1 MGKARQIQ
9 RPGPKVAGDAI
20 TGNESTEELLE
31 TAFQAFVGRELATGY
46 QIIRRMIAE
55 DHTIVLSLSGAMTP
69 AGLHTTCLIPL
80 IKAGIIDI
88 LVTTGAN
95 IYHDLQR
102 AIDGE
107 FFAVDPNIGDIHLRR
122 AGLTR
127 IYDLVFPEDDL
138 YRTDRF
144 VQKVLTEKA
153 FQRQMTTPEF
163 HDLLGERLVRFLRP
177 SPRLTSPPAPP
188 LKREGSSPLPFRE
201 GGQGVRSGE
210 GLGVRAL
217 ASLTVQAHLHR
228 VPIFCGAPQDSSIYL
243 NVAYLKR
250 KLGER
255 FQFGID
261 IETDIHE
268 FSAYHWLAKHQ
279 WSQKL
284 SIIILGGGVP
294 KNYSL
299 QPEPYLSQICGLE
312 TEGYDCDVQICDA
325 HVQNG
330 GLSSCTAG
338 EAHTW
343 GKVSAEFAKNSQ
355 YVFAEVTSVF
365 PFLVHALLQE
375 RLKKKPRQLLDRRDE
390 ALQLLDQTMGL
401 P

>member
-1 MGKARQIQ
+1 MGKARQ

-20 TGNESTEELLE
+20 TGNESTEELLQ

-102 AIDGE
+102 TLDGE
-107 FFAVDPNIGDIHLRR
+107 FFAVDPNAGDIQLRK

-138 YRTDRF
+138 YRTDKF
-144 VQKVLTEKA
+144 VQQILTQKP
-153 FQRQMTTPEF
+153 FQRRMTTPEF
-163 HDLLGERLVRFLRP
+163 HDLLGQHAARL
-177 SPRLTSPPAPP
+177 
-188 LKREGSSPLPFRE
+188 LKKKTQAS
-201 GGQGVRSGE
+201 
-210 GLGVRAL
+210 
-217 ASLTVQAHLHR
+217 SLTVQAHLHR

-375 RLKKKPRQLLDRRDE
+375 GLKKKPRRLLDRRDE
-390 ALQLLDQTMGL
+390 ALQLLDQTI
-401 P
+401 

>member
-1 MGKARQIQ
+1 MGKARQIKK
-9 RPGPKVAGDAI
+9 PGPKVAGDAI
-20 TGNESTEELLE
+20 TGNESTQQLLQ

-80 IKAGIIDI
+80 IQAGIVDI

-95 IYHDLQR
+95 MYHDLQR
-102 AIDGE
+102 ALDGE
-107 FFAVDPNIGDIHLRR
+107 FFAVDPNAGDIQLRK

-138 YRTDRF
+138 YRTDKF
-144 VQKVLTEKA
+144 VQKLLA
-153 FQRQMTTPEF
+153 HQSFQRRMTTPEF
-163 HDLLGERLVRFLRP
+163 HDLLGRHTAGLLRD
-177 SPRLTSPPAPP
+177 
-188 LKREGSSPLPFRE
+188 
-201 GGQGVRSGE
+201 
-210 GLGVRAL
+210 
-217 ASLTVQAHLHR
+217 ASESLIVQAHLHR

-261 IETDIHE
+261 METDIHE
-268 FSAYHWLAKHQ
+268 FSAYHWLAKQQ
-279 WSQKL
+279 WSKKL

-299 QPEPYLSQICGLE
+299 QPEPYLSQICNLE

-365 PFLVHALLQE
+365 PFIVHALLQE
-375 RLKKKPRQLLDRRDE
+375 GLKKKPRRLLDRRDE
-390 ALQLLDQTMGL
+390 ALQLLDRALGL
-401 P
+401 

>member
-1 MGKARQIQ
+1 MRTARK
-9 RPGPKVAGDAI
+9 RPGPTVAGGAI
-20 TGNESTEELLE
+20 TGNESTHELLE
-31 TAFQAFVGRELATGY
+31 QAFQAFVGRELHTAY
-46 QIIRRMIAE
+46 RIIRRMIQE
-55 DHTIVLSLSGAMTP
+55 DHTIVLALSGAMTP
-69 AGLHTTCLIPL
+69 AGLHTTSLIPL
-80 IKAGIIDI
+80 IQSGIIDI

-95 IYHDLQR
+95 IYHDIQR
-102 AIDGE
+102 ALDGE
-107 FFAVDPNIGDIHLRR
+107 FFAVDPNIGDIQLRR

-138 YRTDRF
+138 YRTDKF
-144 VQKVLTEKA
+144 VQKLLTQKA
-153 FQRQMTTPEF
+153 FQKKMTTPEF
-163 HDLLGERLVRFLRP
+163 HDLLGEQMAQIFKDLTLRP
-177 SPRLTSPPAPP
+177 PSRGGARAPT
-188 LKREGSSPLPFRE
+188 L
-201 GGQGVRSGE
+201 GE
-210 GLGVRAL
+210 R
-217 ASLTVQAHLHR
+217 SLTVQAHLQR
-228 VPIFCGAPQDSSIYL
+228 VPIFCGAPQDGSIYL

-250 KLGER
+250 KLGKK

-261 IETDIHE
+261 IEADIHE
-268 FSAYHWLAKHQ
+268 FGAYHWFAKHHG
-279 WSQKL
+279 SQKL

-343 GKVSAEFAKNSQ
+343 GKVSAEFQKNSQ

-365 PFLVHALLQE
+365 PFIVHALLQE
-375 RLKKKPRQLLDRRDE
+375 GLKKKPRRLLDRRDE
-390 ALQLLDQTMGL
+390 ALKLLDRAL
-401 P
+401 ELRA

>member
-1 MGKARQIQ
+1 MRQTKKH
-9 RPGPKVAGDAI
+9 PGPRVEGAPI
-20 TGNESTEELLE
+20 TGSETTSELLH
-31 TAFQAFVGRELATGY
+31 TAFGAFVGRELRTGY
-46 QIIRRMIAE
+46 EIIRRMIEE
-55 DHTIVLSLSGAMTP
+55 DHTIVLALSGAMTP
-69 AGLHTTCLIPL
+69 ASLHTTCLIPL

-107 FFAVDPNIGDIHLRR
+107 FFAIDPNIGDIRLRR
-122 AGLTR
+122 SGLTR

-138 YRTDRF
+138 YRTDKF
-144 VQKVLTEKA
+144 VQELLTQEA
-153 FQRQMTTPEF
+153 FQHRMTTPQF
-163 HDLLGERLVRFLRP
+163 HDLLGQYTAKL
-177 SPRLTSPPAPP
+177 
-188 LKREGSSPLPFRE
+188 LKKKAREH
-201 GGQGVRSGE
+201 
-210 GLGVRAL
+210 
-217 ASLTVQAHLHR
+217 SLTVQAHLHR
-228 VPIFCGAPQDSSIYL
+228 VPIFCGAPQDGSIYL

-255 FQFGID
+255 FQFSID

-268 FSAYHWLAKHQ
+268 FGAYHWLAKHR
-279 WSQKL
+279 WSKKL

-343 GKVSAEFAKNSQ
+343 GKVSAEFQKNSQ

-365 PFLVHALLQE
+365 PFIVHALLQE
-375 RLKKKPRQLLDRRDE
+375 GLKKKPRRLLDRRDE
-390 ALQLLDQTMGL
+390 ALRLLDRALGL
-401 P
+401 

>member
-1 MGKARQIQ
+1 MIQ
-9 RPGPKVAGDAI
+9 TKRFPRVEGAPI
-20 TGNESTEELLE
+20 TGGETTRELLQK
-31 TAFQAFVGRELATGY
+31 AFGAFVGRELRTGY
-46 QIIRRMIAE
+46 EIIRRMIAE
-55 DHTIVLSLSGAMTP
+55 DHTIVLALSGAMTP
-69 AGLHTTCLIPL
+69 ASLHTTCLIPL
-80 IKAGIIDI
+80 IQAGIIDI

-107 FFAVDPNIGDIHLRR
+107 FFAVDPTIGDIQLRKS
-122 AGLTR
+122 GLTR

-138 YRTDRF
+138 YRTDKL
-144 VQKVLTEKA
+144 VQKILTHKS
-153 FQRQMTTPEF
+153 FQRRMTTPEF
-163 HDLLGERLVRFLRP
+163 HDLLGQHVAKL
-177 SPRLTSPPAPP
+177 
-188 LKREGSSPLPFRE
+188 LKKKTQAS
-201 GGQGVRSGE
+201 
-210 GLGVRAL
+210 
-217 ASLTVQAHLHR
+217 SLTVQAHLAR
-228 VPIFCGAPQDSSIYL
+228 VPIFCGAPQDGSIYL

-261 IETDIHE
+261 IEADIHE
-268 FSAYHWLAKHQ
+268 FGAYHWLAKHR
-279 WSQKL
+279 WSKKL

-299 QPEPYLSQICGLE
+299 QPEPYLSQICGLKA
-312 TEGYDCDVQICDA
+312 EGYDCDVQICDA

-338 EAHTW
+338 EAYTW
-343 GKVSAEFAKNSQ
+343 GKVSAEFQRNSQ

-375 RLKKKPRQLLDRRDE
+375 GLKKTPRRLLDRRDE
-390 ALQLLDQTMGL
+390 ALKLLDRALGL
-401 P
+401 

>member
-1 MGKARQIQ
+1 MSKAPKK
-9 RPGPKVAGDAI
+9 PGPKVTGDAI
-20 TGNESTEELLE
+20 TGNETPRKLLQ

-69 AGLHTTCLIPL
+69 ADLHTTCLIPL

-102 AIDGE
+102 ALDGE
-107 FFAVDPNIGDIHLRR
+107 FFAVEPTADDIQLRK

-138 YRTDRF
+138 YRTDKF
-144 VQKVLTEKA
+144 VQEILAKKT
-153 FQRQMTTPEF
+153 FQRRMTTPEF
-163 HDLLGERLVRFLRP
+163 HDLLGQY
-177 SPRLTSPPAPP
+177 LT
-188 LKREGSSPLPFRE
+188 
-201 GGQGVRSGE
+201 RSLSVHGE
-210 GLGVRAL
+210 GQDKVER
-217 ASLTVQAHLHR
+217 SLTVQAHLHR
-228 VPIFCGAPQDSSIYL
+228 VPIFCGAPQDGSIYL
-243 NVAYLKR
+243 NVAYLKH
-250 KLGER
+250 KLNKR

-268 FSAYHWLAKHQ
+268 FGAYHWLAKQ
-279 WSQKL
+279 RWSKKL
-284 SIIILGGGVP
+284 SIIMLGGGVP

-365 PFLVHALLQE
+365 PFIVHALLQE
-375 RLKKKPRQLLDRRDE
+375 GLKKKPRRLLDRRE
-390 ALQLLDQTMGL
+390 AALRSLDRALGR
-401 P
+401 

>member
-1 MGKARQIQ
+1 MTHAKK
-9 RPGPKVAGDAI
+9 RPGPLVAGAPI
-20 TGNESTEELLE
+20 TGAETTDRLLQ
-31 TAFQAFVGRELATGY
+31 TAFQAFVGRELRTAY
-46 QIIRRMIAE
+46 QIIKRMIEE

-69 AGLHTTCLIPL
+69 ASLHTTCLIPL
-80 IKAGIIDI
+80 VKAGIIDI

-144 VQKVLTEKA
+144 VQKILTHQA
-153 FQRQMTTPEF
+153 FQRKMTTPEF
-163 HDLLGERLVRFLRP
+163 HDLLGQYTAKLVEKKACE
-177 SPRLTSPPAPP
+177 S
-188 LKREGSSPLPFRE
+188 
-201 GGQGVRSGE
+201 
-210 GLGVRAL
+210 
-217 ASLTVQAHLHR
+217 SLTVQAHRAR
-228 VPIFCGAPQDSSIYL
+228 VPIFCGAPQDGSIYL

-250 KLGER
+250 KLGEK

-261 IETDIHE
+261 IESDIHE
-268 FSAYHWLAKHQ
+268 FGAYHWLAKHR
-279 WSQKL
+279 WSKKL

-343 GKVSAEFAKNSQ
+343 GKVSAEFQKNSQ
-355 YVFAEVTSVF
+355 YVFADVTAVF

-375 RLKKKPRQLLDRRDE
+375 GLQKTPRRLLDRRDE
-390 ALQLLDQTMGL
+390 ALKLLDRALGL
-401 P
+401 